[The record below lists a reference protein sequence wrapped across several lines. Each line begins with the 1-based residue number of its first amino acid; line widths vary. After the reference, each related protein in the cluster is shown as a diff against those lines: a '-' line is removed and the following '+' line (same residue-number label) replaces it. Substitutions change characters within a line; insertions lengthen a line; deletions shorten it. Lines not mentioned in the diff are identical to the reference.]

1 MKSIY
6 FTCFKSEKATNN
18 PKEKKPKKAEKE
30 LESFNVT
37 APTLPDLNT
46 IEPAIASP
54 TSQVNL
60 SGSTNVHMIP
70 KASLIAA
77 ETNERP

>member
-18 PKEKKPKKAEKE
+18 PKEKKPKKAEKG
-30 LESFNVT
+30 LESSNVT
-37 APTLPDLNT
+37 EPTLSDLNT

-60 SGSTNVHMIP
+60 SESSNVNMIAE
-70 KASLIAA
+70 ASINAT